1 MIEVRIIED
10 AQYYKWPLF
19 TRFYIYLDVNLN
31 TGHYKITLLEVLEI
45 QPSKHRSKLMHLD
58 QFVGVMVGRLRKIS

>member
-19 TRFYIYLDVNLN
+19 TQFYIYLDVNLN

-45 QPSKHRSKLMHLD
+45 QASKHRSKLMHLD
-58 QFVGVMVGRLRKIS
+58 QFVGVMVGRLRRIS